1 MRIMLA
7 AAALAAC
14 FAFGGCLHQS
24 QVTTTE
30 QLPPLK

>member
-1 MRIMLA
+1 MRIVLA

-14 FAFGGCLHQS
+14 FAFSGCLHQS
-24 QVTTTE
+24 QVQTVE